1 MKVIK
6 AIFFDLWRTLVYE
19 NRVPSPLTE
28 LKERMGY
35 KGPAPKYWGK
45 FEKIFMKKPIE
56 NYKEHLRI
64 FSKEINIDLKEEEI
78 DELSDIMERVGK
90 YSEIYEDAREIIPKI
105 KEDGYKIAIITNSI
119 NTAYKHFEKKHT
131 KFIDQFD
138 AVVKSFDVNSIKPES
153 KIFQVAL
160 EKLKIKPEEVIMI
173 GDSVYGDVHGAE
185 RLGMHAI
192 LIDREKKRKFYP
204 KRVDDLY
211 QFYEEVYLNLP

>member
-6 AIFFDLWRTLVYE
+6 AIFFDLWRTLAYE
-19 NRVPSPLTE
+19 NKNPSPLTE
-28 LKERMGY
+28 LRERMDYRGSESE
-35 KGPAPKYWGK
+35 YWGK

-56 NYKEHLRI
+56 NYREHLRI
-64 FSKEINIDLKEEEI
+64 LSKEINIDLKEEEI
-78 DELSDIMERVGK
+78 DELSNIMERVGK

-105 KEDGYKIAIITNSI
+105 KEDEYKIAIITNSI
-119 NTAYKHFEKKHT
+119 YPAYEYFEKKHIG
-131 KFIDQFD
+131 FIDQFD
-138 AVVKSFDVNSIKPES
+138 AVVKSFDVKSIKPEP

-160 EKLKIKPEEVIMI
+160 GKLNVKPEEAIMI
-173 GDSVYGDVHGAE
+173 GDSVYGDVHGADHV
-185 RLGMHAI
+185 GMKGI